1 PRSAAL
7 GRCGGLG
14 GRGRRPLPPRA
25 RRPGPRRPRR
35 TPRSG
40 PLTGSAP
47 AGVTAAAVR
56 RKDRT
61 LMATTS
67 LAGRLRPLTAAPA
80 APARRTDRPLVA
92 ATSSGGRLRSLTAL
106 SAAAALLGLGAC
118 SPDPG
123 EDPEETAPAPTT
135 NSDDDGA
142 QETRPETEE
151 GTASQDE
158 ETS

>member
-1 PRSAAL
+1 
-7 GRCGGLG
+7 
-14 GRGRRPLPPRA
+14 
-25 RRPGPRRPRR
+25 
-35 TPRSG
+35 
-40 PLTGSAP
+40 
-47 AGVTAAAVR
+47 
-56 RKDRT
+56 
-61 LMATTS
+61 
-67 LAGRLRPLTAAPA
+67 
-80 APARRTDRPLVA
+80 
-92 ATSSGGRLRSLTAL
+92 LRSLTAL

-158 ETS
+158 ETSSAAGERTGSCCGSTWAWTRPAARAPPPSPATTSPRCSPSRSAAR

>member
-1 PRSAAL
+1 
-7 GRCGGLG
+7 
-14 GRGRRPLPPRA
+14 
-25 RRPGPRRPRR
+25 
-35 TPRSG
+35 
-40 PLTGSAP
+40 
-47 AGVTAAAVR
+47 
-56 RKDRT
+56 
-61 LMATTS
+61 MATTS
-67 LAGRLRPLTAAPA
+67 IA
-80 APARRTDRPLVA
+80 
-92 ATSSGGRLRSLTAL
+92 GRLRSLTAL

-158 ETS
+158 ET